1 MKPHKKLSQPFWT
14 ICTAI
19 GWLCLAVGQPIAA
32 AESPVKFR
40 GTHAVTASAD
50 GSILV
55 EAEEFQPAAK
65 SVWKA
70 KPWGENYYAATFAN
84 SFLSRKA
91 FLGAPEQATNSTAT
105 IQVQVPKAGRYLV
118 LARYEAAYRFET
130 QFRVRVEQAGKP
142 VLDRLYGARSNLKI
156 WAFGEKLKT
165 ELSWSWGASENIVWE
180 GHDAFAQ
187 LEPGLATI
195 TLTAATQPEPAARRN
210 VDCLLLTTD
219 EAQVKMRI
227 EKENYLPLDG
237 MLTQT
242 GDVFVKVTN
251 LGAEPLVFAAGS
263 ASGGGNWQQ
272 HSPYWVH
279 LRNWP
284 AVKVEVAAG
293 KTSDWAEVGGT
304 MDTLND
310 GQWEFAFKGKCR
322 AVFGLKT
329 AAGKIETIATFE
341 ATDRLRLAADADT
354 RYSRRLRLQENLIHD
369 LLAEIK
375 KEPLRGRAPTETLI
389 FGGTFSPGLGAGHDA
404 AVVEFKKLFT
414 LADTETGSTANRVDE
429 YIDVRGVATDKLAE
443 YCQKLGARAQRI
455 ACVSLGDEIGLP
467 APGAATAQTEMVAW
481 LKTQSLQPKD
491 VLPGATDWAQVT
503 YHPKEDIKA
512 AKPGIFYW
520 SKRFEYHYGIQAI
533 KQRTDILRR
542 HLPNAG
548 IGANYSPHYPANHR
562 YLGEVHKWMTIFR
575 EDGMTLPWGEDYIFQ
590 MPVGTAQMNNINLDM
605 FRAGIR
611 GKPAAKI
618 HYYCMPHWPG
628 NTPETWRRLF
638 FDALGHG
645 MQMVNLFE
653 FRPVQAAYTENH
665 CSLPEMYRM
674 ILRSFRELGQF
685 EDIIQAGRNRPAQTA
700 LWFSETGDIW
710 DDNHGSFG
718 AAKRALYTAILHQQ
732 APLDFVI
739 EPDALNGTLNNYRV
753 LYLTDAHVSQSATK
767 QISAW
772 VAKGGTLFVTAG
784 GGMFDELNRPNSVL
798 RELAGVEQT
807 ALDEP
812 AGAQVEMIKQD
823 LPFVTA
829 IDTASWQIAG
839 EGKAAALPV
848 IGVRSRVTAK
858 TAKVVAKLAD
868 GTPAITERAH
878 GSGKIIYCAFLPGL
892 TYYQPATPKRPVDR
906 GTVNESFAHF
916 IPTQFHPAASALIG
930 SALANIERPVTCSEK
945 LVEPSVI
952 QSAKG
957 TAIILVNWGAGPVKK
972 LRVTTSLPIGR
983 VELASGRPVKVEGKD
998 LVLDLDLAD
1007 VLILR

>member
-1 MKPHKKLSQPFWT
+1 MLLG
-14 ICTAI
+14 TACQI
-19 GWLCLAVGQPIAA
+19 PAVADAPGA
-32 AESPVKFR
+32 FR
-40 GTHAVTASAD
+40 GSHAVVASSD
-50 GSILV
+50 GNLLV
-55 EAEEFQPAAK
+55 EAEEFQPAAA
-65 SVWKA
+65 SSWQA
-70 KPWGENYYAATFAN
+70 KPWGQNYYAATFAN

-91 FLGAPEQATNSTAT
+91 FLGAPEQATNAVAR

-156 WAFGEKLKT
+156 WAFSEKLKT

-195 TLTAATQPEPAARRN
+195 TLSAGTQPEPAARRN

-227 EKENYLPLDG
+227 EKESYLPLDG
-237 MLTQT
+237 MLTQA
-242 GDVFVKVTN
+242 GDVWVQVTN
-251 LGAEPLVFAAGS
+251 LGAAPLAFTGGG

-284 AVKVEVAAG
+284 AVKVDVAPG
-293 KTSDWAEVGGT
+293 KTSDWVEVGGT

-310 GQWEFAFKGKCR
+310 GQWEFSCKGKCR

-329 AAGKIETIATFE
+329 AAGKIEPFATFE
-341 ATDRLRLAADADT
+341 ATDKLQLAADADT

-369 LLAEIK
+369 LLTEIR
-375 KEPLRGRAPTETLI
+375 KEPLRGRAPTQTVI
-389 FGGTFSPGLGAGHDA
+389 YGGTFSPGLGAAHDA
-404 AVVEFKKLFT
+404 AIVEFKKLFA
-414 LADTETGSTANRVDE
+414 LADTETGSTAARVDE
-429 YIDVRGVATDKLAE
+429 YIDVRGVPTEKLAE

-467 APGAATAQTEMVAW
+467 TPPAATATAEFVAW
-481 LKTQSLQPKD
+481 LKTQNLKPQD
-491 VLPGATDWAQVT
+491 VLSGAPDWAAVA

-512 AKPGIFYW
+512 AKPGVFYW

-562 YLGEVHKWMTIFR
+562 YLGEVYKWISVFR
-575 EDGMTLPWGEDYIFQ
+575 EEGMTQPWGEDYIFQ

-611 GKPAAKI
+611 GKTGAKI

-638 FDALGHG
+638 YGALGHG
-645 MQMVNLFE
+645 MQVVNLFE

-665 CSLPEMYRM
+665 CSLPEMYRT
-674 ILRSFRELGQF
+674 ILRSFREMGQF
-685 EDIIQAGRNRPAQTA
+685 EDIIQSGRSRPAQAA

-718 AAKRALYTAILHQQ
+718 AAKRALYTAIIHQQ
-732 APLDFVI
+732 APLDFVV
-739 EPDALNGTLNNYRV
+739 EADAHNSTLDGYRA
-753 LYLTDAHVSQSATK
+753 LYLTDAHVSQSASK
-767 QISAW
+767 QIAAW
-772 VAKGGTLFVTAG
+772 VARGGTLFATAG
-784 GGMFDELNRPNSVL
+784 AGMFDELSRPNAAL
-798 RELAGVEQT
+798 RELLGIEQT

-812 AGAQVEMIKQD
+812 AGAQVDMIKQD
-823 LPFVTA
+823 LPFVSP
-829 IDTASWQIAG
+829 IDFAKADAAG
-839 EGKAAALPV
+839 SDKAASLPV
-848 IGVRSRVTAK
+848 IGVRSRITAK
-858 TAKVVAKLAD
+858 TAKVTWKLND
-868 GTPAITERAH
+868 GTPALTERAQ
-878 GSGKIIYCAFLPGL
+878 GSGKAIYCAFLPGL
-892 TYYQPATPKRPVDR
+892 AYYHPAVPKRPVDR

-916 IPTQFHPAASALIG
+916 IPTQFHPAASAIIG
-930 SALANIERPVTCSEK
+930 SALAKVERPVTCSEK

-952 QSAKG
+952 QSPKG
-957 TAIILVNWGAGPVKK
+957 TAVILVNWSAGPVKQ
-972 LRVTTSLPIGR
+972 LRLSTTLPTTSAT
-983 VELASGRPVKVEGKD
+983 LASGRPIARDGKD
-998 LVLDLDLAD
+998 LLFDLDLAD
-1007 VLILR
+1007 ALILR